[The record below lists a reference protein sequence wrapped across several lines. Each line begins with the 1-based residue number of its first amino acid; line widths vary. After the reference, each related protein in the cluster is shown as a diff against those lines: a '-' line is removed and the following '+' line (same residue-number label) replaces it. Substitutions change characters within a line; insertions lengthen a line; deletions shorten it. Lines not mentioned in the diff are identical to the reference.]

1 MPYEV
6 TFRYFADWFRQSQ
19 PGAAPEVLD
28 AAWEKYKRDG
38 LRKMQIVAFD
48 EHKRKMWFREKYEGG
63 KEWEEMRSALKSK
76 GREGKMDKWLEEEK
90 SGKYDGLCFDE
101 EARGE

>member
-1 MPYEV
+1 MDPPDSLPYEV

-63 KEWEEMRSALKSK
+63 
-76 GREGKMDKWLEEEK
+76 EGV
-90 SGKYDGLCFDE
+90 GGDE
-101 EARGE
+101 ECAEEQGEGGQDGQVA